1 MLSESCS
8 LAATNAKDGLLL
20 KWLFGIQGSA
30 MAGVTGN
37 FVNTY
42 RKLFQNF
49 CLLKMIKIG

>member
-20 KWLFGIQGSA
+20 KWLWVGIQGSA
-30 MAGVTGN
+30 MAGVAGN

-49 CLLKMIKIG
+49 VY